1 MQMKISELRKA
12 INDLSEREIQSL
24 IMHMMLKID
33 AVENDHYPKE
43 NLYEDLLGMYK
54 AVLTP
59 NKQQQWEPDENCKHV
74 HIGFG
79 DSIAGCLK
87 IAIKKLGRE
96 GTDKVI
102 TFRDRY
108 SIGPI
113 WQLHEEEGRT
123 RRQEWFFDH
132 INGGDDDGDHEEAYQ
147 SLMRQ
152 IALIPPEAAI
162 TIWSSMNAHEQ
173 VGLRYAVYLLRKSL
187 NQVFILSATEAC
199 SRLFNRPNLTIEY
212 THSGEI
218 TPDKLKAVLSEG
230 SASVRLNEDSRKAL
244 ETEWRELAQQPE
256 VLRICKDGKVLPVGE
271 DYFDAYL
278 METVEKLH
286 SGRGDRDYIKA
297 ARVIGEVLGYCD
309 QYVGDDY
316 FEYRIRDLIYSGR
329 LKIKGVPRA
338 MRYYSVR
345 SSAD

>member
-1 MQMKISELRKA
+1 MKISELRHA
-12 INDLSEREIQSL
+12 INGLSEREIQSL
-24 IMHMMLKID
+24 IMQIMLKAD
-33 AVENDHYPKE
+33 SVENDAYPIE
-43 NLYEDLLGMYK
+43 NLYKDLLEIYQF
-54 AVLTP
+54 VITP
-59 NKQQQWEPDENCKHV
+59 NKQQQWEPDEDCNQV
-74 HIGFG
+74 HIAFG
-79 DSIAGCLK
+79 DSFAGSLK
-87 IAIKKLGRE
+87 AAIKKLGRE
-96 GTDKVI
+96 DTDKVI

-123 RRQEWFFDH
+123 KRQEWFFDH
-132 INGGDDDGDHEEAYQ
+132 INGRDDEDDNEEMHQ
-147 SLMRQ
+147 SLIRQ
-152 IALIPPEAAI
+152 ISLIPPQATI

-212 THSGEI
+212 THAGEI
-218 TPDKLKAVLSEG
+218 TPDKLQAVLRDRSESMPISG
-230 SASVRLNEDSRKAL
+230 DSRAAL
-244 ETEWRELAQQPE
+244 ETEWLKLAEQPE
-256 VLRICKDGKVLPVGE
+256 VLRICKDERVLPVSQ
-271 DYFDAYL
+271 DYFDSYL

-286 SGRGDRDYIKA
+286 SGRGNRDFIKA
-297 ARVIGEVLGYCD
+297 ARVIGEALGYCD

-316 FEYRIRDLIYSGR
+316 FEYRIRELIYSGR

-345 SSAD
+345 SSVD